1 MVFFPVAKGKAND
14 NSVDHNRKTNKNE
27 ETLSAPPSSK
37 PLRGVFP
44 LKSPARED
52 KIHRKGATPLPFIVQ
67 MGRGGKK
74 RSKGGTL
81 KCSQVPVIR
90 SGHYCGRRE
99 IRKFLRFICGREAT
113 HRVLATPHRERPASA
128 TWALANLARID
139 GSTNRQTHFSP
150 FASRPRRSPNGRRAQ
165 LR

>member
-37 PLRGVFP
+37 PLRLGFSSQITGERRQNSQ
-44 LKSPARED
+44 KR
-52 KIHRKGATPLPFIVQ
+52 RNTPSIYRTD
-67 MGRGGKK
+67 GRRGEK

-128 TWALANLARID
+128 AWALANLARID